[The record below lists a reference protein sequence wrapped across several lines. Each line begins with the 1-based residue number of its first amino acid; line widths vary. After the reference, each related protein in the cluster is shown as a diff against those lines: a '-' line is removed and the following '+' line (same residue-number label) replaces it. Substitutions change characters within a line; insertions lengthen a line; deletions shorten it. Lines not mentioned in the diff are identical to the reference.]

1 MTRLRCR
8 IAMKYALAAILCL
21 PLAFALG
28 APVIASTTAAA
39 PKAAVAPADEYFG
52 RQKLSTLGI
61 DNMIHDTD
69 MRESFDPDLASR
81 LYGPLMAAEDALED
95 WAAKYPHD
103 SWIPKRA
110 YLLSHLFWRMHS
122 SEAVAAADRCRS
134 LLFKYFPTNKY
145 ATLAHHETA
154 STWAGAQTAAAPP
167 SPVAIPP
174 VPATQAP
181 TGK

>member
-1 MTRLRCR
+1 MRFSLS
-8 IAMKYALAAILCL
+8 AIFCL
-21 PLAFALG
+21 PLLAALAG
-28 APVIASTTAAA
+28 PALASTTAAAPAPA

-69 MRESFDPDLASR
+69 ARESFDPELAAR

-95 WAAKYPHD
+95 WAKKYPHD
-103 SWIPKRA
+103 TWIPKRA

-122 SEAVAAADRCRS
+122 ADADAAADRCRN
-134 LLFKYFPTNKY
+134 LLFKSFPTNKY

-154 STWAGAQTAAAPP
+154 ATFAPPQTSMQTAASP
-167 SPVAIPP
+167 SPAAAA
-174 VPATQAP
+174 PAPGT
-181 TGK
+181 K

>member
-1 MTRLRCR
+1 
-8 IAMKYALAAILCL
+8 MKYALSAILCL
-21 PLAFALG
+21 PLVAALA
-28 APVIASTTAAA
+28 APVLASTTAAA
-39 PKAAVAPADEYFG
+39 PQPAAKAAVAPADEYFG

-103 SWIPKRA
+103 TWIPKRA

-122 SEAVAAADRCRS
+122 TEALAAADRCRTI
-134 LLFKYFPTNKY
+134 LFKYFPSNKY

-154 STWAGAQTAAAPP
+154 STWAGAQTAATPV
-167 SPVAIPP
+167 SPIAIPP